1 MKFYLPP
8 PRAFALLALLSWL
21 TLSTFAHAAD
31 RPLISPAHHPDF
43 PTNKPCTTCHGADK
57 FRPIKKSSAHISSAE
72 CVTCHS
78 LVDKKIESLTA
89 RPNLLLRV
97 AAPPAPNKLEQNIS
111 PKIEPPQAANLLT
124 ELPAGTAGMRY
135 PLYYVGSRIGATPN
149 EMVRVPAGEFL
160 RGSNTRLADEGPQH
174 SVTLPAFLIDQYE
187 VTNLQYK
194 AFMRA
199 TQHKS
204 PTHFSNRTH
213 PEDKADHPVT
223 FVSWH
228 DARDYCAWAG
238 KRLPTDAEWEKAAR
252 ATDGRTFPW
261 GDKFALHNANTPA
274 RWASLK
280 NTGDTT
286 PVGSFTAG
294 ISPYGAYD
302 MSGNVWE
309 WTDSWYTAYPGNTR
323 ASENYGEQ
331 YKTLKGGSWW
341 DCSFYECGISAPVF
355 NRAFF
360 DPRVK
365 NATFG
370 FRCAKDLV
378 EPNDINNGTNKN
390 AN

>member
-1 MKFYLPP
+1 MPS
-8 PRAFALLALLSWL
+8 A
-21 TLSTFAHAAD
+21 FAHAAQKQTKH
-31 RPLISPAHHPDF
+31 PTYHPNLPA
-43 PTNKPCTTCHGADK
+43 NKPCTTCHGADK
-57 FRPIKKSSAHISSAE
+57 LRALKKSADHISSAE

-78 LVDKKIESLTA
+78 RTVKNTEPKPA
-89 RPNLLLRV
+89 QPNLFLRV
-97 AAPPAPNKLEQNIS
+97 AAPLAPNTN
-111 PKIEPPQAANLLT
+111 PKIMPAQAVNLLK
-124 ELPAGTAGMRY
+124 ELPSGKAGMRF
-135 PLYYVGSRIGATPN
+135 PLYYDGTRIGVTPN

-174 SVTLPAFLIDQYE
+174 SVMLAEFLIDQYE

-252 ATDGRTFPW
+252 GTDGRTFPW

-309 WTDSWYTAYPGNTR
+309 WTDSCTPRIQATR
-323 ASENYGEQ
+323 A
-331 YKTLKGGSWW
+331 
-341 DCSFYECGISAPVF
+341 
-355 NRAFF
+355 
-360 DPRVK
+360 RVK
-365 NATFG
+365 IMASNIK
-370 FRCAKDLV
+370 R
-378 EPNDINNGTNKN
+378 
-390 AN
+390 